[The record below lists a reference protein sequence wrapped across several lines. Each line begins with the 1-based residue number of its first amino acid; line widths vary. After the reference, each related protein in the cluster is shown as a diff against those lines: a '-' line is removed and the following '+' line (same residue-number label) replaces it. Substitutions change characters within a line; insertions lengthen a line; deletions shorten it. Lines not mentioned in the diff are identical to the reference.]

1 MKEYINTEELLID
14 EHFLA
19 WYFDPAGKSPQ
30 KWREWRQWMDADPAR
45 KAQLEEA
52 VLLMQSLHLTEKSV
66 PYRQTEIAARRLL
79 QRVTAID
86 NQHQLHTGKE
96 SIFLFRN
103 YLHVALR
110 WLAKDKSFSFINI
123 FGLALG
129 LSVCLLIALFVMDEF
144 SYDRFHSKAGRIYRL
159 QGDISIHGNGADDI
173 YTPGP
178 MGPTLVKDY
187 PQVQAFARL
196 GWWHDILV
204 KKGNVTVT
212 ESDAI
217 LADSSIFDVFDLPLI
232 TGNPR
237 TALLYAHDIVIAES
251 IAKKYFH
258 STSPEVL
265 GQILHVNNE
274 TDYRITGIMKDMPSQ
289 SHFHANF
296 LMAMA
301 ELKFNVP
308 NDWLNNGFFTY
319 VVMKPGATTATVDR
333 CLSQL
338 TSKYIVPRVQAFFH
352 GRTDDLLDKN
362 NRFHY
367 YATPLTRIHLWSHC
381 PSDRGSGSIL
391 YVYCFIIIAVFI
403 LLIACVNF
411 MNLSTARSAR
421 RAKEVGIRKVLGSLR
436 SGLIAQFLI
445 ESLLTSLLA
454 MALALI
460 LATVLLPLFN
470 QLADKHITISFLS
483 KGWLL
488 PWLAVTTV
496 IIGLLA
502 GLYPAFFLSAFL
514 PVKVLKGQLAA
525 GFRSGWL
532 RNSLVVFQF
541 TIAIV
546 LIFGTLV
553 IYHQLSY
560 IRHKDLGYD
569 RQQVLVIGNTYSLW
583 IHAREFKQDV
593 EKIPGV
599 LGTTMTG
606 FLPNNPGMG
615 NNVFFKDRSLT
626 AAQTILLTDWTVD
639 ANYIPT
645 LGMTMLEG
653 RNFSSQQPTDSSGVI
668 INETARDLLGFK
680 DLIGKNIYD
689 KRDSGKVVAYHILGV
704 VKDFHPGTLHS
715 RIAPMM
721 LNLGEE
727 RGALA
732 IRIKTADISG
742 LIARVEKAFRSWDK
756 MSDQPFPYAFMDE
769 TFNNL
774 YHADQQTGTLFL
786 SFAAFAIFIGCLGL
800 FGLVTYAAEQRTKE
814 IGIRKVL
821 GATAGNIAAMLSRE
835 FLQLILLATII
846 AFPIAW
852 WGMNKWLQEFAY
864 RISISWWIFA
874 AASTTAILITLMT
887 ISFRTWQAARANPVK
902 SLRTE

>member
-1 MKEYINTEELLID
+1 
-14 EHFLA
+14 
-19 WYFDPAGKSPQ
+19 
-30 KWREWRQWMDADPAR
+30 
-45 KAQLEEA
+45 
-52 VLLMQSLHLTEKSV
+52 
-66 PYRQTEIAARRLL
+66 
-79 QRVTAID
+79 
-86 NQHQLHTGKE
+86 
-96 SIFLFRN
+96 
-103 YLHVALR
+103 
-110 WLAKDKSFSFINI
+110 
-123 FGLALG
+123 
-129 LSVCLLIALFVMDEF
+129 
-144 SYDRFHSKAGRIYRL
+144 
-159 QGDISIHGNGADDI
+159 
-173 YTPGP
+173 
-178 MGPTLVKDY
+178 
-187 PQVQAFARL
+187 
-196 GWWHDILV
+196 
-204 KKGNVTVT
+204 
-212 ESDAI
+212 
-217 LADSSIFDVFDLPLI
+217 
-232 TGNPR
+232 
-237 TALLYAHDIVIAES
+237 
-251 IAKKYFH
+251 
-258 STSPEVL
+258 
-265 GQILHVNNE
+265 
-274 TDYRITGIMKDMPSQ
+274 
-289 SHFHANF
+289 
-296 LMAMA
+296 
-301 ELKFNVP
+301 
-308 NDWLNNGFFTY
+308 
-319 VVMKPGATTATVDR
+319 MKPGAATATVDR

-338 TSKYIVPRVQAFFH
+338 TNKYIVPRIKAFFN

-367 YATPLTRIHLWSHC
+367 YAIPLTRIHLWSHC

-460 LATVLLPLFN
+460 LTTVLLPWFN
-470 QLADKHITISFLS
+470 QLAGKHITISFLS

-488 PWLAVTTV
+488 PW
-496 IIGLLA
+496 
-502 GLYPAFFLSAFL
+502 
-514 PVKVLKGQLAA
+514 LAA

-569 RQQVLVIGNTYSLW
+569 RQQVLVVSNTYSLW
-583 IHAREFKQDV
+583 IHAREFKQEV

-599 LGTTMTG
+599 LGTTMTA

-626 AAQTILLTDWTVD
+626 AAQTVMLTDWTVD

-653 RNFSSQQPTDSSGVI
+653 RNFSSRQPTDSSGVI

-680 DLIGKNIYD
+680 DPIEKDIYD
-689 KRDSGKVVAYHILGV
+689 KRDSGQVVAYHILGV

-721 LNLGEE
+721 LHLGEE

-756 MSDQPFPYAFMDE
+756 MTDQPFPYDFMDE
-769 TFNNL
+769 TFNSL

-786 SFAAFAIFIGCLGL
+786 SFAAFAIFIACLGL
-800 FGLVTYAAEQRTKE
+800 FGLVTYAAERRTKE

-835 FLQLILLATII
+835 FLLLILLAAII

-874 AASTTAILITLMT
+874 AASATAILITLMT